1 MMQWVTTLD
10 FLTLQ
15 ALTKVNNMKQFL
27 EGIILGLIAFGIPT
41 LIYAMK
47 VGAL

>member
-1 MMQWVTTLD
+1 
-10 FLTLQ
+10 
-15 ALTKVNNMKQFL
+15 MKQFL
-27 EGIILGLIAFGIPT
+27 QGIILGLIAFGIPT